1 MLLSTQTDVFGTLY
15 DDIEAVKLIAKAG
28 FDAYDMSFFQM
39 SSDENYVFNTDEYL
53 DYAHKLRAA
62 ADEAGIVCNQAHA
75 PFPSYLG
82 KIDYDEDV
90 WNKII
95 RSMEVAA
102 ILGAKNIV
110 VHPVHHVYYWDNID
124 ELKKT
129 NKEFYAKLLPYAEK
143 FGINIA
149 TENMW
154 QRHKETN
161 KITHSV
167 AASPKEF
174 AEYVDMCDSPYL
186 VACLD
191 VGHVALV
198 SENMTE
204 MIHTLG
210 KDRLKALHIHDND
223 LLSDSHT
230 APFTME
236 IDFHEITKALKDIG
250 YEGDFTFEADNF
262 LRRVPDEL
270 KFDALCYL
278 EKIGRQL
285 IKEIEE

>member
-1 MLLSTQTDVFGTLY
+1 MLLSTQTDVFGNLY
-15 DDIEAVKLIAKAG
+15 GDIEAVKLIAKAG
-28 FDAYDMSFFQM
+28 FDAYDMSFFRM
-39 SSDENYVFNTDEYL
+39 SADENYVFNTDKYL
-53 DYAHKLRAA
+53 EFAKELRAA

-75 PFPSYLG
+75 PFPTYLG
-82 KIDYDEDV
+82 EPKYDEDV
-90 WNKII
+90 FNKIV

-102 ILGAKNIV
+102 VLGAKNIV
-110 VHPVHHVYYWDNID
+110 VHPVHHVYYWDNI
-124 ELKKT
+124 ELIKKT

-143 FGINIA
+143 FGINIS

-154 QRHKETN
+154 HRHKETN
-161 KITHSV
+161 RITHS
-167 AASPKEF
+167 ACASPAEF
-174 AEYVDMCDSPYL
+174 CEYIDMMNSPYM
-186 VACLD
+186 VGCLD

-198 SENMTE
+198 NENMTE

-223 LLSDSHT
+223 LVADSHT
-230 APFTME
+230 APFTLK

-262 LRRVPDEL
+262 FKTMPDEL

-278 EKIGRQL
+278 EKIGRRL